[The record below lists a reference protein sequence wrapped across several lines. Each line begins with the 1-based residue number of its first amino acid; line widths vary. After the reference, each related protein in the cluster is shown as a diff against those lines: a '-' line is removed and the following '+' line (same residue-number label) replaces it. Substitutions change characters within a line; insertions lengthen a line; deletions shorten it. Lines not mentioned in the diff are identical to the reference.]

1 MRSQIL
7 RGEKCPQQAVPVT
20 KELPEQKESELELAC
35 QKSWLVRTCGGNGYT
50 LEMQGSFPKDHGVKP
65 EKETLRGSEEVPQ
78 HRSLGKIIWWVGER
92 GATSLG

>member
-1 MRSQIL
+1 MPTTSCSCHKR
-7 RGEKCPQQAVPVT
+7 AA
-20 KELPEQKESELELAC
+20 EQKESELELAC